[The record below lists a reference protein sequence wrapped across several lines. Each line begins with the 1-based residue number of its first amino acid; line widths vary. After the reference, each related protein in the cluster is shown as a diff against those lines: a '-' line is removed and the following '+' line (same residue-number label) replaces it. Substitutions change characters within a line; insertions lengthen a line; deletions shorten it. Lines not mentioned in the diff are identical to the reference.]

1 MRNKCPDMLPS
12 RVLVTIV
19 VGFKKALDVCGVDEH
34 GRTDKK

>member
-19 VGFKKALDVCGVDEH
+19 VGFKKALDVRGVNKH
-34 GRTDKK
+34 GRPGEK